1 MSAPV
6 RSLDEEVHRRV
17 VTDPEEDVRA
27 AATRHALA
35 LDPMLHG
42 DTLATLVGRV
52 QARVEGLGP
61 LQPLLE
67 DPEVTEVLVNAGRD
81 VWVERAGRLERLALQ
96 VDPVTVGHLIE
107 RVVAPLGRRID
118 RSSPIVDAR
127 LPDGA
132 RFHAVIPPLAVDGPC
147 LSIRRFTAR
156 DLPLSAFAAPGVVAL
171 LDEVVASGANVVVSG
186 PTSSGKTTLL
196 NSLAGRVERGER
208 IVTIEDA
215 AELRLP
221 GDHVVRLEA
230 RPATADGVGEVT
242 VRALVRAALR
252 MRPDRLVVGEVRG
265 AEALDMVM
273 AMSTGHDGSLATV
286 HANSAVDALRR
297 LEVMVLQGSDLPLAA
312 VRDLVDAAVD
322 VVVHVDRGARG
333 HRRVVEVVEVR
344 EPGTCEQ
351 HRVRVLAGATRDVGR
366 GLTRRRR
373 GRTTET
379 FP

>member
-1 MSAPV
+1 MSAPA
-6 RSLDEEVHRRV
+6 RSFDEEVHRRV
-17 VTDPEEDVRA
+17 VSDPEDDVRA

-35 LDPMLHG
+35 LDPLLHG

-67 DPEVTEVLVNAGRD
+67 DPEVTEVLVNAGRE
-81 VWVERAGRLERLALQ
+81 VWVERAGRLEQLALV

-132 RFHAVIPPLAVDGPC
+132 RFHAVIPPLAIDGPC

-156 DLPLSAFAAPGVVAL
+156 DLPLSAFATPGVAAL
-171 LDEVVASGANVVVSG
+171 LDDVVASGANVVVSG

-208 IVTIEDA
+208 IITIEDA

-230 RPATADGVGEVT
+230 RPATADGAGEVT
-242 VRALVRAALR
+242 IQALVRAALR

-273 AMSTGHDGSLATV
+273 AMSTGHDGSLATC
-286 HANSAVDALRR
+286 HANSALDALRR

-322 VVVHVDRGARG
+322 VVVHVDRGAGGR
-333 HRRVVEVVEVR
+333 RRVVEVVEVR
-344 EPGTCEQ
+344 EPGASEQ
-351 HRVRVLAGATRDVGR
+351 HRVCLLAGRSGELTR

-373 GRTTET
+373 RPRTEAD
-379 FP
+379 